1 MGFQPGQSGNP
12 NGRPRGTP
20 NKASAKREAEIKA
33 SGLTPLDY
41 MLDIL
46 RDENAS
52 TEDRK
57 WAAQHAA
64 VYVHPRL
71 AQQQF
76 KGPDGGAITVQIVR
90 FTDIEEHAADEPERA
105 DGAHE
110 VTDAAA
116 VTPFFQQVF
125 GGFPAVK
132 TPHLLRPGLELVVHG
147 DPASFRGLVPF
158 LLRGEGQR

>member
-20 NKASAKREAEIKA
+20 NKASAKREAEIEA
-33 SGLTPLDY
+33 TGLTPLGF

-46 RDENAS
+46 RDKEAS
-52 TEDRK
+52 MEDRK

-76 KGPDGGAITVQIVR
+76 KGPDGGNIVVQIVR
-90 FTDIEEHAADEPERA
+90 FCDVEEEAADEAQRA

-110 VTDAAA
+110 ITDAAD
-116 VTPFFQQVF
+116 VIPF
-125 GGFPAVK
+125 
-132 TPHLLRPGLELVVHG
+132 
-147 DPASFRGLVPF
+147 VP
-158 LLRGEGQR
+158 LAHATDQD